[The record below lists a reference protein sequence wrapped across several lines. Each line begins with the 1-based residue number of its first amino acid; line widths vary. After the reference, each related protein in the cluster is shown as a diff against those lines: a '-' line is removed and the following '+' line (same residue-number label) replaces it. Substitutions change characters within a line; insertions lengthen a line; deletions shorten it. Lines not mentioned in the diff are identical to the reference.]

1 MIYEKR
7 IRTPDQAIV
16 APGCLYHLLFE
27 QAAGEGRNLKPGG
40 GLAVKDATFTD
51 GEAWVNPG
59 YMTMGADTTAFATL
73 AEADA
78 RFTLVGQ
85 SLVFACRFKK
95 ATPAGTEVFVSSF
108 QAGTTTGGLTLDARA
123 DGSIRLTLL
132 ATDAGT
138 NGISITA
145 AAGPNP
151 LDNAEHTAVFFL
163 PRDNASGEA
172 WMDGRLITTA
182 SMASVFGK
190 DHTGTRDLRIG
201 RNWTGNAVAAQVAM
215 LCAYQVPK
223 DIGALQKAL
232 IADYLHRNPDFPLEA
247 WHLQ

>member
-1 MIYEKR
+1 MITQTR
-7 IRTPDQAIV
+7 IRTPGEATV
-16 APGCLYHLLFE
+16 ATGCLYHLLFE
-27 QAAGEGRNLKPGG
+27 QAAGDGLNLKPGG
-40 GLAVKDATFTD
+40 SLAVKDATFTD
-51 GEAWVNPG
+51 GEAWANPG
-59 YMTMGADTTAFATL
+59 YMTTGADTTAFATL
-73 AEADA
+73 AEADS
-78 RFTLVGQ
+78 RFTLSGQ

-95 ATPAGTEVFVSSF
+95 AVPAGTEVFVSSF
-108 QAGTTTGGLTLDARA
+108 QVGTTTGGLTLDGRA
-123 DGSIRLTLL
+123 DGSIRFTLL
-132 ATDAGT
+132 ATDGGT

-182 SMASVFGK
+182 SMSAVYGK
-190 DHTGTRDLRIG
+190 DHSGTRDLRIG
-201 RNWTGNAVAAQVAM
+201 RNWSGNAVASRVAM

-223 DIGALQKAL
+223 DIGDIQKAL